1 MTNAFTIL
9 NGEDTDSMEA
19 RIEVVNKYTHVP
31 TDKDVYIGR
40 RSPLGNIYSHMHGTL
55 AQYRVVNREEAIE
68 KYESYLRNK
77 IKLKDPAIIK
87 ELNRIYSLATNGQV
101 NLVCYCAPRNCHG
114 EVIKKLVVEKML
126 QAEKKQNDL
135 NTNQAS
141 EYKQT
146 EVYHGTFGRF
156 NEFSSDYLGTNTKA
170 NSAKEGFFFAT
181 NKEVAKS
188 YASTTNRTL
197 ANAHAELLVL
207 DKKVKDLT
215 GDDRITASFKLFR
228 QRRNNEK
235 NYEPETASKLDA
247 ILEQI
252 CDREDQMNNLSDTY
266 FNDTIDL
273 HESAVIKVAVL
284 KMENPYHIDAE
295 FKSTSDVG
303 ITNHLLK
310 AKAHG
315 YDGVVIKNTFD
326 GGDPV
331 GHSEVTDIHI
341 VFSKDQIVNK
351 GEIKA
356 GAQKVI
362 IGVNDEQ
369 FRSEPSQSKERNA
382 PYLTLN

>member
-1 MTNAFTIL
+1 MPTQMLMTKEFTIQ
-9 NGEDTDSMEA
+9 NGEVTDNMEA

-55 AQYRVVNREEAIE
+55 AQYRVVNREQAVE

-77 IKLKDPAIIK
+77 IELKDPAITK
-87 ELNRIYSLATNGQV
+87 ELNRIYSMAKTGSV
-101 NLVCYCAPRNCHG
+101 NLVCYCAPRKCHG

-126 QAEKKQNDL
+126 MAGKKPKSQY
-135 NTNQAS
+135 Q
-141 EYKQT
+141 QQ

-156 NEFSSDYLGTNTKA
+156 GEFSSEYLGTSTGA

-188 YASTTNRTL
+188 YASTTNKTL
-197 ANAHAELLVL
+197 AEAHSELLEL
-207 DKKVKDLT
+207 DKQVKDLT

-228 QRRNNEK
+228 QGRNNEK
-235 NYEPETASKLDA
+235 NYEAQTTSKLEA
-247 ILEQI
+247 ILEKVCQ
-252 CDREDQMNNLSDTY
+252 REDQMNNLADTY
-266 FNDTIDL
+266 FNNSIEL
-273 HESAVIKVAVL
+273 HDSAVVKVAIL
-284 KMENPYHIDAE
+284 KIEDPFYVDAE
-295 FKSTSDVG
+295 FKSSSDIGLTSL
-303 ITNHLLK
+303 IKT
-310 AKAHG
+310 AKENR

-369 FRSEPSQSKERNA
+369 FRAEPSQSKERNA
-382 PYLTLN
+382 SYLTLN